1 MNITTDSPQ
10 KIGKVGEA
18 AAADFLESQGHVIL
32 ARNWRIGRSGELD
45 LVTKDGDT
53 TVFVEVKTRRR
64 GSGFL
69 PVEAVTEDKLA
80 QMRRVGLSWA
90 YREGWR
96 GHYRFDVIGVLLD
109 TNGTSE
115 FDWLKDVGQ

>member
-1 MNITTDSPQ
+1 MNITTDSPR
-10 KIGKVGEA
+10 KIGKVGED

-32 ARNWRIGRSGELD
+32 ARNWRSGRNGELD
-45 LVTKDGDT
+45 LVTKDGNT

-64 GSGFL
+64 GSHFL

-80 QMRRVGLSWA
+80 KMRRVGLSWA
-90 YREGWR
+90 YREGWQ
-96 GHYRFDVIGVLLD
+96 GDYRFDIIGVLLD
-109 TNGTSE
+109 QSNTPA